1 MEVAMNIGD
10 ASALCGLPV
19 KTIRYYED
27 IGLVEPAR
35 RDNGYRDY
43 VDSDVGHLRFLQRAR
58 NLGFSIETCRSL
70 LKLQEDKN
78 RESAEVKR
86 IALEHLEE
94 IDHKIQELNALRD
107 TLHDVID
114 VCPGDAGAEC
124 PILDELAEGGRRCG
138 KT

>member
-1 MEVAMNIGD
+1 MNIGD

-27 IGLVEPAR
+27 IGLIEPAR
-35 RDNGYRDY
+35 RNNGYRDY
-43 VDSDVGHLRFLQRAR
+43 VDADVSRLTFLQRAR

-70 LKLQEDKN
+70 LKLKEDKN
-78 RESAEVKR
+78 RASAEVKR
-86 IALEHLEE
+86 IAQEHLEE
-94 IDHKIQELNALRD
+94 IDHKIQELNALRE

-114 VCPGDAGAEC
+114 ACPGDQTAAC

>member
-43 VDSDVGHLRFLQRAR
+43 VDSDVGRLRFLQRAR

-70 LKLQEDKN
+70 LELQEDKN
-78 RESAEVKR
+78 RESAKVKR

-94 IDHKIQELNALRD
+94 IDRNGVNPCGDPSMVSFA
-107 TLHDVID
+107 
-114 VCPGDAGAEC
+114 PG
-124 PILDELAEGGRRCG
+124 IRTWLS
-138 KT
+138 

>member
-1 MEVAMNIGD
+1 MNIGD

-27 IGLVEPAR
+27 IGLIDPAR

-43 VDSDVGHLRFLQRAR
+43 GDADVGRLIFLQRAR

-78 RESAEVKR
+78 RASAEVKR
-86 IALEHLEE
+86 IAQDHLEE

-114 VCPGDAGAEC
+114 SCPGDSGAAC
-124 PILDELAEGGRRCG
+124 PILDELADGGRRCS
-138 KT
+138 KA

>member
-1 MEVAMNIGD
+1 MNIGD

-27 IGLVEPAR
+27 IGLIEPAR
-35 RDNGYRDY
+35 RNNGYRDY
-43 VDSDVGHLRFLQRAR
+43 VDADVSRLTFLQRAR

-70 LKLQEDKN
+70 LKLKEDRN
-78 RESAEVKR
+78 RASAEVKR
-86 IALEHLEE
+86 IAQEHLEE
-94 IDHKIQELNALRD
+94 IDHKIQELNALRE

-114 VCPGDAGAEC
+114 ACPGDQTAAC

>member
-1 MEVAMNIGD
+1 MNIGD

-27 IGLVEPAR
+27 IGLIEPAR
-35 RDNGYRDY
+35 RNNGYRDY
-43 VDSDVGHLRFLQRAR
+43 GDADVSRLTFLQRAR

-70 LKLQEDKN
+70 LKLKEDRN
-78 RESAEVKR
+78 RASAEVKR
-86 IALEHLEE
+86 IAQEHLEE

-114 VCPGDAGAEC
+114 ACPGDQTAAC

>member
-1 MEVAMNIGD
+1 MNIGD

-27 IGLVEPAR
+27 IGLIEPAR
-35 RDNGYRDY
+35 RNNGYRDY
-43 VDSDVGHLRFLQRAR
+43 GDADVSRLTFLQRAR

-70 LKLQEDKN
+70 LKLKEDRN
-78 RESAEVKR
+78 RASAEVKR
-86 IALEHLEE
+86 IAQEHLEE
-94 IDHKIQELNALRD
+94 IDHKIQELNALRE

-114 VCPGDAGAEC
+114 ACPGDQTAAC

>member
-1 MEVAMNIGD
+1 MNIGD

-27 IGLVEPAR
+27 IGLIEPAR
-35 RDNGYRDY
+35 RNNGYRDY
-43 VDSDVGHLRFLQRAR
+43 VDADVSRLTFLQRAR

-70 LKLQEDKN
+70 LKLREDRN
-78 RESAEVKR
+78 RASAEVKR
-86 IALEHLEE
+86 IAQEHLEE
-94 IDHKIQELNALRD
+94 IDHKIQELNALRE

-114 VCPGDAGAEC
+114 ACPGDQTAAC

>member
-1 MEVAMNIGD
+1 MNIGD

-27 IGLVEPAR
+27 IGLIEPAR
-35 RDNGYRDY
+35 RNNGYRDY
-43 VDSDVGHLRFLQRAR
+43 GDADVSRLTFLQRAR

-70 LKLQEDKN
+70 LKLKEDRN
-78 RESAEVKR
+78 RASAEVKR
-86 IALEHLEE
+86 IAQEHLEE
-94 IDHKIQELNALRD
+94 IDHKIQELNALRE

-114 VCPGDAGAEC
+114 ACPGDQTAVC